1 MYFSCVQYTFIQQYG
16 SGAKKGLLQH
26 HAYTISILPN
36 YSNFAGML
44 KKLDWY
50 IIRKFL
56 STAVFMVVVFSVIA
70 VVIDTSEKTDDFVK
84 SGLTAR
90 QILLKYYVGF
100 VPFIISM
107 IFPLMTFIAVI
118 LFTSKMSNRSEIVA
132 ILSSGIPF
140 HRFLRPYLVG
150 AFLLGGI
157 FWYSYQYLIPRANV
171 IRGDFQANYIDSKN
185 SYEIGQFYARGNNFY
200 LRVDTNTY
208 VGLRGYDTS
217 VKAATNGFF
226 LDRIV
231 DNKIVYNLRADYM
244 RWDGGKKAW
253 VMDNAV
259 ERILEGGKETYNRY
273 SQKEIRINLKPEEIR
288 PDKYLKDKM
297 TTPQLVKYI
306 RNEEMRGTEGLNDYR
321 VERYRRDATPF
332 SVLVLTIIGAVIA
345 SRKIRGGSGLHL
357 AVGIILGALFVV
369 MDKFSLTFSTKS
381 NFPPLLA
388 AWTPNIIFS
397 LVAVYL
403 YRTSPK

>member
-1 MYFSCVQYTFIQQYG
+1 
-16 SGAKKGLLQH
+16 
-26 HAYTISILPN
+26 
-36 YSNFAGML
+36 
-44 KKLDWY
+44 
-50 IIRKFL
+50 
-56 STAVFMVVVFSVIA
+56 
-70 VVIDTSEKTDDFVK
+70 
-84 SGLTAR
+84 
-90 QILLKYYVGF
+90 
-100 VPFIISM
+100 
-107 IFPLMTFIAVI
+107 
-118 LFTSKMSNRSEIVA
+118 
-132 ILSSGIPF
+132 
-140 HRFLRPYLVG
+140 
-150 AFLLGGI
+150 
-157 FWYSYQYLIPRANV
+157 
-171 IRGDFQANYIDSKN
+171 
-185 SYEIGQFYARGNNFY
+185 
-200 LRVDTNTY
+200 
-208 VGLRGYDTS
+208 S

-259 ERILEGGKETYNRY
+259 ERILDGGKETYNRY